1 LAGSARRPCVMKRGR
16 DSEVIGMEARIEM
29 GGEDGDEM
37 SGLDHEIKRLI
48 GLLADGENQQDA
60 QSAMFTLVGI
70 GPAAFGRL
78 TQTMYETADD
88 RLRIRTI
95 EILGLSCR
103 CHPEAIAILVAA
115 WGVLVES
122 RARGV
127 IERALF
133 ATLLILLARNGVS
146 QPEPTHVGRK
156 GVRRASSSRG
166 RMAVAESA
174 LPPPAETAGS

>member
-70 GPAAFGRL
+70 GPAAFKQL
-78 TQTMYETADD
+78 TEAMYETADD

-95 EILGLSCR
+95 EILGLSCL

-115 WGVLVES
+115 WGVLVEP
-122 RARGV
+122 RARGA
-127 IERALF
+127 IQRALC
-133 ATLLILLARNGVS
+133 ATLLLLILRCVDTE
-146 QPEPTHVGRK
+146 PEPPRGSRK
-156 GVRRASSSRG
+156 GSRRAASTRVRKTG
-166 RMAVAESA
+166 TGANHQ
-174 LPPPAETAGS
+174 PPGDAADA